1 MKPLP
6 FRSPPLSLM
15 RLADDASCIPYAVQ
29 LLFGYVWSM
38 STLLVVMAL
47 VSVASALLG
56 SVTGAQVG
64 TPLSHLSSI
73 GHHASCVCVIDLQL
87 SSEIPP
93 DLTGAVLGVSWAVE
107 TFSKIVRRHAL
118 SCHTTR
124 CVCDLTHT
132 T

>member
-1 MKPLP
+1 MVEG
-6 FRSPPLSLM
+6 
-15 RLADDASCIPYAVQ
+15 ASHVLYAVQ

-64 TPLSHLSSI
+64 TPLMHISSHILSI
-73 GHHASCVCVIDLQL
+73 GHCASCVCVPGVQL
-87 SSEIPP
+87 SSQIPP

-107 TFSKIVRRHAL
+107 TFSKIVRRYAL
-118 SCHTTR
+118 FWNVT
-124 CVCDLTHT
+124 
-132 T
+132 